1 MSPRVVV
8 LTRPEA
14 RRAGPEAAVMAGDV
28 VLDLERLIP
37 ALRALPSPRDTP
49 DDDTD
54 DTDDTD
60 ANHLRH
66 VALGAFSSALERAS
80 HLRENVTV
88 WVFHPHP
95 TAAQV
100 ARYRERGFEVRGS

>member
-8 LTRPEA
+8 VTRPRSLGVDA
-14 RRAGPEAAVMAGDV
+14 RERPAARDV

-37 ALRALPSPRDTP
+37 ALSPTPPLPSGNYSEDTAEAEV
-49 DDDTD
+49 T
-54 DTDDTD
+54 
-60 ANHLRH
+60 NHLRH
-66 VALGAFSSALERAS
+66 VALGAFSSALERAA

-95 TAAQV
+95 SAAQV